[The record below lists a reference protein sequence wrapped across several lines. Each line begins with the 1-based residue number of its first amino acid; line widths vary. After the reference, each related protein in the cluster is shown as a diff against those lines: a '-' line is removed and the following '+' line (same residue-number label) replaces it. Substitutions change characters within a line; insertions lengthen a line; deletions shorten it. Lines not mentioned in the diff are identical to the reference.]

1 MASEHFANQERMLE
15 NTIKKIEQIAAASKI
30 HVPLYWT
37 NGFFCGIAFSFILY
51 MITRWYSYKTKKIRT
66 DLPYTTNLN

>member
-1 MASEHFANQERMLE
+1 MALEHFANQERMLE
-15 NTIKKIEQIAAASKI
+15 NTIQKIEQIVASNI

-37 NGFFCGIAFSFILY
+37 NGFFCGIFFSAILY
-51 MITRWYSYKTKKIRT
+51 MITRWCSYKTKKRRT

>member
-15 NTIKKIEQIAAASKI
+15 NTIQKIEQIVASNV

-37 NGFFCGIAFSFILY
+37 NGFFCGIFFSAILY
-51 MITRWYSYKTKKIRT
+51 MITRWCSYKTKKRRT

>member
-15 NTIKKIEQIAAASKI
+15 NTIKKIEQIAASNI
-30 HVPLYWT
+30 HFPLYWT

-51 MITRWYSYKTKKIRT
+51 MITRWCSYKTKKRRT

>member
-15 NTIKKIEQIAAASKI
+15 NTIQKIEQIVASNI

-37 NGFFCGIAFSFILY
+37 NGFFCGIFFSAILY
-51 MITRWYSYKTKKIRT
+51 MITRWCSHKTKKRRT